1 MFRNMEMRYKI
12 MLTWVLCFLVLWI
25 AFEKALPK
33 NEFSSCLNNI
43 EKSINNKNWTEAK
56 KSANELKKIYENNKI
71 IIRANNATE
80 AMATFQN
87 TLGQLYI
94 SVEYEQ
100 EAALEYIGALK
111 ESLDWVLE
119 GFSAP

>member
-1 MFRNMEMRYKI
+1 

-33 NEFSSCLNNI
+33 NEFSACLNNI

-56 KSANELKKIYENNKI
+56 KSTEDLKKIYENNKI
-71 IIRANNATE
+71 IIRANNSTE
-80 AMATFQN
+80 AMGTFQN

-94 SVEYEQ
+94 SVNYEQ

>member
-1 MFRNMEMRYKI
+1 MFRNIEMRYKI

-71 IIRANNATE
+71 IIRTNNATE